1 LDESRSIDDDEFV
14 TRDLNVM
21 MNIGDELQR
30 RLPARK

>member
-1 LDESRSIDDDEFV
+1 LDESRSSDDEFV
-14 TRDLNVM
+14 TRDLNVI